1 VTVPGMNDLQAYALF
16 TEAEIEYRHIGNL
29 VRVADFDVLSVSGE
43 SLAIVREEL
52 KSWRRLVPAGAL
64 EALISRT
71 LIFLSPSGE
80 TVMRCV
86 RPRHFGGAR
95 IELHLPGVGDVIG
108 LDEVH
113 AARRTRFVISGP
125 SRIGEGAVE
134 AERPKDRLYSV
145 FDHDGRA
152 VAKVWMTSGQT
163 RGPLTYRLVLSR
175 PCPSGFALLLLAS
188 FLGFMPP
195 EGGRSCLYL
204 GSPERCR
211 ARRHGELQIDLE
223 EDKVARAVVFGLL
236 KTRDE
241 HR

>member
-134 AERPKDRLYSV
+134 AERPRDRLYSV

-163 RGPLTYRLVLSR
+163 RGPLTYRLVLS
-175 PCPSGFALLLLAS
+175 
-188 FLGFMPP
+188 
-195 EGGRSCLYL
+195 ETV
-204 GSPERCR
+204 PERLR
-211 ARRHGELQIDLE
+211 VAAIGFIPGLHAARGGPFVPVPGQP
-223 EDKVARAVVFGLL
+223 
-236 KTRDE
+236 
-241 HR
+241 